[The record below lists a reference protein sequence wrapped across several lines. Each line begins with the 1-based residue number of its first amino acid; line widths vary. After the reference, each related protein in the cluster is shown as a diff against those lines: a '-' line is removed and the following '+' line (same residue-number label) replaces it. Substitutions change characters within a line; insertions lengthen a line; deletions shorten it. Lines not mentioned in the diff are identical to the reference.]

1 MQPGGNFP
9 PGAQAVMDGG
19 LPVFRA
25 GFEPVL
31 RVVLQFSAAAWPC
44 AGEPGGLGVVNTHSS
59 SATPES
65 PQAELK
71 FLREDPGCE
80 ASIDTGVL

>member
-9 PGAQAVMDGG
+9 RGAQAVRDGG

-31 RVVLQFSAAAWPC
+31 RVVLQFAVANLGEAGAGAADMRA
-44 AGEPGGLGVVNTHSS
+44 ARSLI
-59 SATPES
+59 
-65 PQAELK
+65 
-71 FLREDPGCE
+71 GCG
-80 ASIDTGVL
+80 AQ